1 MFHRDSGFL
10 ITMSSEKRKKLT
22 PGRMIGYGILS
33 LVLTLWIAMMVFR
46 YVGLPDQ
53 IGERL
58 AAELNRRGLA
68 VAFDRLYL
76 DPLLRVV
83 ARDVR
88 VSQRGPETV
97 NRLFF
102 DRLRFNFNWVSWWRG
117 DPFLESA
124 MVRGA
129 YLIFPMDEFTE
140 IKLQDVQA
148 DIRIAKD
155 SLILDNVSGSLLNL
169 RVKVAGEI
177 EFSDFKAPAP
187 DPPSREEVAGRVRL
201 WQGIEALAADFAGTD
216 PIDVNIR
223 VKGSL
228 GNFDEADLRVGVHG
242 ENQIFRGVL
251 CERIFMEARH
261 EDGRVRLSGELE
273 FLRGSLELEGNWD
286 PDQTHAE
293 VAFYSNVDLSL
304 LAPAIPSPFGDFLS
318 GVTFRDLPHNEGK
331 VKFDWGL
338 EFDFHLITRSAWSNF
353 SVQGVPFRKLY
364 FPFSYDGKRLMVSQ
378 LEMQNATG
386 EATFDFFFNGRDEV
400 QGRLK
405 STLDPTSLQK
415 LFGPAAQP
423 FFNSLDFKGAGPD
436 LDCTIS
442 GTALN
447 LDNLTLAGSVSAGS
461 FSYKGV
467 ELEEI
472 QTSFTFRNQAIH
484 LPDLVVVRPE
494 GEGTGDVWHN
504 LKTRE
509 VRLKNVQSRLNLQRT
524 ARIIG
529 DKMEEYAQPYR
540 FFEAP
545 YATANGEIFL
555 EEPERNALRVYIQSE
570 KGMKYDFLG
579 NTLTL
584 RDLDSD
590 LVFEG
595 EKLKVRPR
603 KPVALFDGQLIGT
616 LDVELTEQSP
626 YQAAFDLRGCDF
638 GSLMKTF
645 FDNNNVKGRIDAKGS
660 VQGKLDDLGSM
671 NGEGNLTVINGVL
684 YPIPIFGTFS
694 EILNNFSPDLGYSQA
709 DKAQAKFVIEKGV
722 IDMKKI
728 DVYSTSFALIGNG
741 TYDMV
746 EDDVNMNMRVNMR
759 GVFGVA
765 FFPISKLFEYRGTG
779 SLEETKWEP
788 KSF

>member
-1 MFHRDSGFL
+1 MV
-10 ITMSSEKRKKLT
+10 SEKRKKLT
-22 PGRMIGYGILS
+22 PGRIIGYGILS
-33 LVLTLWIAMMVFR
+33 LVLCLWIAMMAFR

-58 AAELNRRGLA
+58 AAELHRRGLS
-68 VAFDRLYL
+68 VSFDRLYL
-76 DPLLRVV
+76 DPFLRVV

-88 VSQRGPETV
+88 ISQRGPETV

-129 YLIFPMDEFTE
+129 YLVFPMDDSTE

-148 DIRIAKD
+148 DIRITND
-155 SLILDNVSGSLLNL
+155 LLILENVNGSLLNL
-169 RVKVAGEI
+169 RVKVEGEI
-177 EFSDFKAPAP
+177 GFGDFKAPTPAP
-187 DPPSREEVAGRVRL
+187 PAPEELAGRARL
-201 WQGIEALAADFAGTD
+201 WRGIETLAADFTGTD
-216 PIDVNIR
+216 PIDVSIR
-223 VKGSL
+223 VNGSL
-228 GNFDEADLRVGVHG
+228 GDFNSAQVRVGVQG

-251 CERIFMEARH
+251 CERVFLEARY
-261 EDGRVRLSGELE
+261 EEGRVRLLGELD
-273 FLRGSLELEGNWD
+273 FLRGGLELEGNWEPRETD
-286 PDQTHAE
+286 AE
-293 VAFYSNVDLSL
+293 IAFYSDVDLSL

-318 GVTFRDLPHNEGK
+318 EVTFRDLPHNEGK
-331 VKFDWGL
+331 IKFDWGL

-378 LEMQNATG
+378 LEMENATG

-415 LFGPAAQP
+415 LFGPGAQP
-423 FFNSLDFKGAGPD
+423 FFNSLDFKGAGPE
-436 LDCTIS
+436 LNCTIT

-447 LDNLTLAGSVSAGS
+447 MENLILAGSVNAGN

-472 QTSFTFRNQAIH
+472 QTSFEFEKSALH

-494 GEGTGDVWHN
+494 GEGTGNVWHD

-509 VRLKNVQSRLNLQRT
+509 VRLKNVKSRLHLKQT

-529 DKMEEYAQPYR
+529 DQMEEYAQPYR

-545 YATANGEIFL
+545 FATANGEIFL
-555 EEPERNALRVYIQSE
+555 EEPKKNSLRVSIQSE
-570 KGMKYDFLG
+570 KGMEYDFLG
-579 NTLTL
+579 KTITL
-584 RDLDSD
+584 RELDSD
-590 LVFEG
+590 LIFEG
-595 EKLKVRPR
+595 ETLKIRPR
-603 KPVALFDGQLIGT
+603 KPVALLDGTLVGK

-626 YQAAFDLRGCDF
+626 YQATFDLQGCDF
-638 GSLMKTF
+638 GRLMKTF
-645 FDNNNVKGRIDAKGS
+645 FDNDNVKGRTDAKGEL
-660 VQGKLDDLGSM
+660 QGKLDELGSM
-671 NGEGNLTVINGVL
+671 AGEGNLTVINGVL
-684 YPIPIFGTFS
+684 YAIPIFGTFS
-694 EILNNFSPDLGYSQA
+694 EILNNFSPELGYSQA
-709 DKAQAKFVIEKGV
+709 DKAQAQFVIEKGV

-746 EDDVNMNMRVNMR
+746 KDDVNMNMRVNMR